1 MIIKLYKAG
10 YGFQLVFFTL
20 AVVMLWLDAFITP
33 KPPMIFEY
41 QTPLY
46 IVVVTLFS
54 HLPPIVNV
62 ITALLLLLLQSYI
75 LNFTLVGNK
84 IIPGNTFLPVLLY
97 SVLMSYD
104 PSLLRLHPVLIANLF
119 LIMALRIILKIYN
132 EKEPYIQ
139 IFNAGLFISIASL
152 FYLPSLI
159 FLVFIWIAFFIY
171 RVSTTREWIIVMA
184 GIIAPYLYLLVYYF
198 WFDKLDIFYSKY
210 IGFFARFEPLHLKSN
225 PFDYAFGILIS
236 LVTLLSFINV
246 LGNRSGKVI
255 SLRKK
260 ILVIIYFFIVSLG
273 TYVYAGRHII
283 YHSTQS
289 FIAIAMLMTCYF
301 TTMRRIVW
309 AEIFFSALII
319 IIVLQK
325 IIF

>member
-1 MIIKLYKAG
+1 MIIRLYKAG

-20 AVVMLWLDAFITP
+20 AVAILWLDAFIAP

-46 IVVVTLFS
+46 QVVEGLFS
-54 HLPPIVNV
+54 YLPPIVNV

-75 LNFTLVGNK
+75 LNFALVGNK

-104 PSLLRLHPVLIANLF
+104 PALLRLHPVLIANLL

-132 EKEPYIQ
+132 EKEPYLQ
-139 IFNAGLFISIASL
+139 IFNAGLFISVASL

-159 FLVFIWIAFFIY
+159 FLVFVWITFFIY
-171 RVSTTREWIIVMA
+171 RISNTREWVIVMA

-198 WFDKLDIFYSKY
+198 WFDKLDVFYSKY
-210 IGFFARFEPLHLKSN
+210 IGFFARLEPLHLKSN

-246 LGNRSGKVI
+246 LGYRSGKVI

-260 ILVIIYFFIVSLG
+260 ILVIIYFFIVSLA
-273 TYVYAGRHII
+273 TYAYSGKHII

-301 TTMRRIVW
+301 TTMKRLVW
-309 AEIFFSALII
+309 AEIFFSALIV

-325 IIF
+325 IIW